1 VIVPT
6 YRYKSVSPTGEIV
19 EAEMEAPSQG
29 AIVERL
35 QALGHVPIRADLL
48 RAERGKKGLRREL
61 FARQSVGR
69 HDLVPL
75 TRDLAVLLQA
85 GLALDRALD
94 ILCEL
99 TTSDRMKRLL
109 TGLLEKLRGGASLA
123 DAMTSM
129 GAVFPR
135 FYVSMVR
142 AGEAGGS
149 VEATLARLAHFME
162 RAQAV
167 RESVKSALNY
177 PAILFAV
184 AGLSVVLILTL
195 VVPSF
200 EPMLEASGNPLPLP
214 MRVLVGI
221 GDFFEHYGWLA
232 ALAAAVLALCL
243 RALLAQPAARRHL
256 DRLLLRLPL
265 LGNLI
270 AKAEGARF
278 SRTLATLLRNGL
290 PVLSALPIVKET
302 LANQAMRD
310 GIDDVAASLKEGR
323 GLAEPLRAAGRFP
336 GLLVHLVQVGEET
349 GGLEDM
355 LFKGAEICEQ
365 EVQRAVERMLA
376 VLTPALTIALAL
388 LIAGILGSI
397 LSAMMSTYEL
407 PF

>member
-1 VIVPT
+1 
-6 YRYKSVSPTGEIV
+6 VSPTGEIV

-29 AIVERL
+29 AVVERL
-35 QALGHVPIRADLL
+35 QALGQVPLRADLL
-48 RAERGKKGLRREL
+48 RPERGRSSLPRRL
-61 FARQSVGR
+61 FARRSVGR
-69 HDLVPL
+69 DELVGL

-85 GLALDRALD
+85 GLALDRALH

-99 TTSDRMKRLL
+99 APSERSKQLL
-109 TGLLEKLRGGASLA
+109 AGLLDKLRGGVSLA

-129 GAVFPR
+129 GTVFPR

-149 VEATLARLAHFME
+149 VETTLERLAHFME

-167 RESVKSALNY
+167 RESVKSALIY

-184 AGLSVVLILTL
+184 AAVSVVLLLTL

-200 EPMLEASGNPLPLP
+200 EPMLEASGKALPLP
-214 MRVLVGI
+214 MRILVGI
-221 GDFFEHYGWLA
+221 GDFFERYGWLA
-232 ALAAAVLALCL
+232 ALAAAAMALCL
-243 RALLAQPAARRHL
+243 RALLAQPAARRRF
-256 DRLLLRLPL
+256 DGLLLSLPL
-265 LGNLI
+265 LGDLI

-302 LANQAMRD
+302 LANQATRD
-310 GIDDVAASLKEGR
+310 GVDDVAASLKEGR
-323 GLAEPLRAAGRFP
+323 GLGEPMRAAGRFP

-355 LFKGAEICEQ
+355 LFKAAEICEQ
-365 EVQRAVERMLA
+365 EVQRAVDRMFA

>member
-1 VIVPT
+1 VPI
-6 YRYKSVSPTGEIV
+6 YRYRSVSPTGEVV

-29 AIVERL
+29 AVVERL
-35 QALGHVPIRADLL
+35 QALGQVPIRVDLL
-48 RAERGKKGLRREL
+48 RPERGQSGLRRRL
-61 FARQSVGR
+61 FAGRSVGR
-69 HDLVPL
+69 DELVGL

-85 GLALDRALD
+85 GLALDRALH

-99 TTSDRMKRLL
+99 APSDRPKRLL
-109 TGLLEKLRGGASLA
+109 AGLLDKLRGGASLA

-129 GAVFPR
+129 GTAFPR

-149 VEATLARLAHFME
+149 VETTLERLAHFME

-167 RESVKSALNY
+167 RESVKSALIY

-184 AGLSVVLILTL
+184 AGVSVVLLLTL

-200 EPMLEASGNPLPLP
+200 EPMLEASGKALPLP
-214 MRVLVGI
+214 MQILVGI
-221 GDFFEHYGWLA
+221 GDLFERYGWLA
-232 ALAAAVLALCL
+232 ALAAAAMALCL
-243 RALLAQPAARRHL
+243 RALLTQPAARRRF
-256 DRLLLRLPL
+256 DSVLLSLPL
-265 LGNLI
+265 LGDLI
-270 AKAEGARF
+270 AKAEGACF

-310 GIDDVAASLKEGR
+310 GVDDVAASLKEGR
-323 GLAEPLRAAGRFP
+323 GLAEPMRAAGRFP

-355 LFKGAEICEQ
+355 LFKAAEICEQ
-365 EVQRAVERMLA
+365 EVRRAVDRMLA